1 MTKEVL
7 LSITG
12 LQFAPG
18 QESDSLE
25 LITPGEHYFRN
36 GKHYF
41 LYDEVI
47 EGFDQVTKN
56 VIKIAPD
63 YMELTKKGV
72 TSAHMI
78 FEKNK
83 KNVTYYYTPY
93 GSLLVGVDAH
103 RVDVTEQEET
113 MQVEVEYGLEMN
125 YEHIAD
131 CHIKIAAAPRAGS
144 QFRLLS

>member
-18 QESDSLE
+18 QERDSLE

-41 LYDEVI
+41 LYDEVV
-47 EGFDQVTKN
+47 EGFGQVTKN
-56 VIKIAPD
+56 VIKLAPD
-63 YMELTKKGV
+63 YMELTKKGA

-78 FEKNK
+78 FEKDK

-93 GSLLVGVDAH
+93 GSLLVGVDA
-103 RVDVTEQEET
+103 RRIDVTEQEES

-131 CHIKIAAAPRAGS
+131 CHIKISAAPRGDS
-144 QFRLLS
+144 QFHLLS